1 MPEDFDEQTTTDE
14 IVRGRDLSGKHALIT
29 GASGGLGAE
38 TARALASVGAHVTLA
53 ARDLAKAEAVAETIR
68 AGSSG
73 GQVSVTELELTSL
86 ESVRGCAARFLD
98 ENGRLDILVNNA
110 GIMGCNFERTSRG
123 WELQLATNHIGHYL
137 LTCLLVPALR
147 AGASARVINVSS
159 AGHRLADVDL
169 KDPHFES
176 RDYDKWVAYGQ
187 SKTANIL
194 FSVELDRRL
203 AASGVRAIAVHPG
216 MIMTE
221 LARYL
226 TPADIQDLMSRAAPG
241 DSPPSFKTVEAGA
254 ATSVWA
260 ATSDSLENRGGLYC
274 ENCHV
279 AEPATDDDSI
289 SGVAAYALNSESAR
303 RLWTLSE
310 GWVGEEFALS

>member
-1 MPEDFDEQTTTDE
+1 MSDNFDEKTTTDE
-14 IVRGRDLSGKHALIT
+14 VLRGQDLSGKHALVT

-68 AGSSG
+68 AGGSER
-73 GQVSVTELELTSL
+73 QVSVTELELTSL
-86 ESVRGCAARFLD
+86 ESVRACAARFLD
-98 ENGRLDILVNNA
+98 EEGSLDILINNA
-110 GIMGCNFERTSRG
+110 GVMGCNLERTSQG

-137 LTCLLVPALR
+137 LSCLLVPALR
-147 AGASARVINVSS
+147 AGTSARVISVSS
-159 AGHRLADVDL
+159 AGHRLSDVDL
-169 KDPHFES
+169 QDPHFES

-226 TPADIQDLMSRAAPG
+226 TPDDIQDLMSRAAPG
-241 DSPPSFKTVEAGA
+241 NSPPSFKTVEAGA
-254 ATSVWA
+254 ATSTWA
-260 ATSDSLENRGGLYC
+260 ATSDSLEGLGGLYC
-274 ENCHV
+274 ENCQV

-289 SGVAAYALNSESAR
+289 TGVASYALDSESAR
-303 RLWTLSE
+303 RLWNLSE